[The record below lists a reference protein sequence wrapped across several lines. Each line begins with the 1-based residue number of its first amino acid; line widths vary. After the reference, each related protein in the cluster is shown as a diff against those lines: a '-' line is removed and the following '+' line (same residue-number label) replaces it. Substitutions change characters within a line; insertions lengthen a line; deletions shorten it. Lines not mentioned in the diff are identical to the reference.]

1 MKLNLVTAPT
11 DVGSKPGKNEAGNA
25 KCKGATIQK
34 RLIGGWT
41 VEIQGRMAAAK
52 LAERIQE
59 SDALLFVDEV
69 RLSFGSRPSVIT
81 VKGDRRYEPEL
92 LEIIMNGGY
101 Y

>member
-1 MKLNLVTAPT
+1 MDLNLGTAQT

-25 KCKGATIQK
+25 KCKGVTIQK

-41 VEIQGRMAAAK
+41 VEVQGRMAAVK

-69 RLSFGSRPSVIT
+69 RLRFGCRPSVIT

>member
-34 RLIGGWT
+34 RLKDGWT
-41 VEIQGRMAAAK
+41 VEVKGRKAAAI
-52 LAERIQE
+52 LAERIQD

-69 RLSFGSRPSVIT
+69 IFRFGSRPSTIMVRG
-81 VKGDRRYEPEL
+81 KLRYEPEL

>member
-1 MKLNLVTAPT
+1 MELNLVTAPT

-34 RLIGGWT
+34 RLKDGWT
-41 VEIQGRMAAAK
+41 VEVQGRMAAVT
-52 LAERIQE
+52 LAERIQD

-69 RLSFGSRPSVIT
+69 IFRFGSRPSVIT

-92 LEIIMNGGY
+92 LEIIGLGGY